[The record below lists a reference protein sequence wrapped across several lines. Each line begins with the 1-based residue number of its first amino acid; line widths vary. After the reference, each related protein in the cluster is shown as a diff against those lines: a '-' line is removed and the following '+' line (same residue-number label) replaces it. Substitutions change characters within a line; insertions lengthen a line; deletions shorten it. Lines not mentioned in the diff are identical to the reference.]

1 MAGGSNHPKGSS
13 HKASSSFSAS
23 ASHRKSRWESST
35 TTVAAN
41 TKNPSAG
48 DHKQPKS
55 KNDPSPKSGPTPSPA
70 HSKPLTDPPHHPGAA
85 GPVPSPGAVFP
96 FMDPAAMGPP
106 PPPAYGF
113 HMLERR
119 TIVLADGSV
128 RSYFALPLDYQDLPP
143 APPPRPLDPAGR
155 FLPVGPGGLGHHELG
170 GGFDRR
176 LPPAGGPMSP
186 GGFNTHQ
193 DYWNSLGLDGRGH
206 MEGSMKRKFTEEEE
220 KDLRRD
226 EKEELLK
233 QRQQFMQYGH
243 QNGFPVAGPGG
254 RGGQFLSGA
263 SGEESRAAKYMRIGD
278 SYENIG
284 LRQSGGGGGGG
295 GSSGNVGLKHLEVD
309 QNALKK
315 AFLNFCKLINENP
328 HQRKNYLEEG
338 KLSRLQCI
346 ACGRSSKEFPD
357 MHSLIMHTYN
367 SDNAD
372 LHVDH
377 LGLHKAL
384 CALMG
389 WNYSKPPDNSKAYQF
404 LSADEAAKNQDDLII
419 WPPMVIIHNTITGKG
434 KDGRM
439 EGFGN
444 KAMDNIIRAILE
456 FPWGQPSCLFTC
468 PLMLEVLGLN
478 LTLPK
483 TEKENEETAISVTVA
498 RFG

>member
-48 DHKQPKS
+48 DPKQPKS

-186 GGFNTHQ
+186 GGFNRHQ

-346 ACGRSSKEFPD
+346 ACGRFDIIGSLSK
-357 MHSLIMHTYN
+357 SL
-367 SDNAD
+367 
-372 LHVDH
+372 
-377 LGLHKAL
+377 AL
-384 CALMG
+384 
-389 WNYSKPPDNSKAYQF
+389 N
-404 LSADEAAKNQDDLII
+404 
-419 WPPMVIIHNTITGKG
+419 
-434 KDGRM
+434 
-439 EGFGN
+439 
-444 KAMDNIIRAILE
+444 
-456 FPWGQPSCLFTC
+456 
-468 PLMLEVLGLN
+468 
-478 LTLPK
+478 
-483 TEKENEETAISVTVA
+483 
-498 RFG
+498 